1 MSLVLT
7 VAPTGPIATKADNPA
22 LPTQPREIAEA
33 VHAAYRAG
41 AAVAHLHFRDS
52 EDRPTADRD
61 IACLTMDLIKDR
73 CPILIQLS
81 TGVGLDVPFAEREAL
96 VELRPRMATLN
107 PCSMSFGTGEF
118 RNPPK
123 DVARL
128 AERMRELGVKPEL
141 EIYDTGHLDA
151 CLRMRDAGLLDDE
164 PMQFSIVLGVRGG
177 MAATP
182 DNLLTLVRRLPPDCI
197 WQVIAIGS
205 ANLTLT
211 AMGVALGGNAR
222 AGLED
227 ALYLRKGELS
237 QGNQPLV
244 DRAIRVA
251 HALDRP
257 IASVEE
263 TEALLRLPQHT

>member
-1 MSLVLT
+1 MSVVLT
-7 VAPTGPIATKADNPA
+7 VAPTGPIASKADNST
-22 LPTQPREIAEA
+22 LPTQPHEIAAA
-33 VHAAYRAG
+33 VHDAYRSG
-41 AAVAHLHFRDS
+41 AAVAHLHFRDPD
-52 EDRPTADRD
+52 DRPTADIE
-61 IACLTMDLIKDR
+61 IARLTMDLIKDR

-81 TGVGLDVPFAEREAL
+81 TGVGLEVPFAERAAL

-107 PCSMSFGTGEF
+107 PCSMSFGAGEF

-128 AERMRELGVKPEL
+128 AERMRELCVKPEL

-182 DNLLTLVRRLPPDCI
+182 DNLLTLVRRLPPGCV
-197 WQVIAIGS
+197 WQVIAIGP
-205 ANLTLT
+205 ANLPLT
-211 AMGVALGGNAR
+211 AMGMALGGNAR

-227 ALYLRKGELS
+227 TLYLRKGEMS
-237 QGNQPLV
+237 RGNQPLV
-244 DRAIRVA
+244 DRAVGVA
-251 HALDRP
+251 QALDRQ
-257 IASVEE
+257 IASVQEAE
-263 TEALLRLPQHT
+263 TILCLPQPA